1 MECIARFA
9 LNIFFGSIITFYL
22 TLLITLL
29 LRLVIRSPRALYFLY
44 ILPFIKVTYDLIFAS
59 HSQWVFTHGEKILN
73 QPENSRTL
81 NALLGHKGAYPFAEL
96 KLSLESG
103 QLFSLG
109 DVCFEVLGQSMTLF
123 FGLTLII
130 LTVLS
135 LCRFGLQLWKSTKW
149 KNNLLKGSRYYD
161 QFRGVPIHSTQ
172 QKLNSP
178 LLIGTWNPLILCP
191 EKLLRAFTEEEKKAV
206 FSHEKGHVVWK
217 DNAINSILMGIFAFF
232 WFIPF
237 KKALLNKASFYRELD
252 CDAKGVPLHIA
263 TALQKTHVNDTPIGS
278 IAFSSSFHRIK
289 KTLKTKKPGKIKTY
303 LSFLFLLG
311 GMLFIMASH
320 FLPF

>member
-1 MECIARFA
+1 MECITRFA
-9 LNIFFGSIITFYL
+9 LNIFFGSVITFYL
-22 TLLITLL
+22 TLLITVP

-44 ILPFIKVTYDLIFAS
+44 ILPFIKVTYDLFFAS
-59 HSQWVFTHGEKILN
+59 HSQWILSHGQQILN

-81 NALLGHKGAYPFAEL
+81 NALIGHKGAYPFAEL

-123 FGLTLII
+123 FGLSLIV
-130 LTVLS
+130 LTFLS
-135 LCRFGLQLWKSTKW
+135 LSRFGSQLWKSTKW
-149 KNNLLKGSRYYD
+149 KKNLLKKSHYYD
-161 QFRGVPIHSTQ
+161 QFRGIPIYSTQ

-191 EKLLRAFTEEEKKAV
+191 KNLLIEFTEEEKKAV

-217 DNAINSILMGIFAFF
+217 DNVINTILQAISAFF

-252 CDAKGVPLHIA
+252 CDADPLHIA
-263 TALQKTHVNDTPIGS
+263 TALQKTHVNNVPMGS
-278 IAFSSSFHRIK
+278 IAFSSSFHRIR
-289 KTLKTKKPGKIKTY
+289 KTLKAKKPGKIKTY

>member
-1 MECIARFA
+1 MECITRFA
-9 LNIFFGSIITFYL
+9 LNIFFGSVITFYL
-22 TLLITLL
+22 TLLITVP

-44 ILPFIKVTYDLIFAS
+44 ILPFIKVTYDLFFAS
-59 HSQWVFTHGEKILN
+59 HSQWILSHGQQILN

-81 NALLGHKGAYPFAEL
+81 NALIGHKGAYPFAEL

-109 DVCFEVLGQSMTLF
+109 DVCFEVLGPSITVFIGFTLIL
-123 FGLTLII
+123 LTL
-130 LTVLS
+130 LS
-135 LCRFGLQLWKSTKW
+135 MLRFGFQLWKSATW
-149 KNNLLKGSRYYD
+149 KKNLLKESQYYD
-161 QFRGVPIHSTQ
+161 QFKGVPIHSTE

-178 LLIGTWNPLILCP
+178 LLIGTWTPLILCP

-206 FSHEKGHVVWK
+206 FSHEKGHILWK
-217 DNAINSILMGIFAFF
+217 DNAIISILQGIFAFF

-237 KKALLNKASFYRELD
+237 KKVLLNKASFYRELD
-252 CDAKGVPLHIA
+252 CDAKGNPLHIA

-289 KTLKTKKPGKIKTY
+289 KTLETKKPGKIKTF